1 MDIDN
6 IISILIWI
14 VLFIYFLKTIFT
26 KNEGKDLPT
35 MLILSGLGI
44 FSSEIDFL
52 MNYINPDVN
61 VTEVTNNLLYI
72 IGLILVILGIVMNYF
87 EKKQHHV
94 FNLLGENNKKELIDD
109 DFKVKNIRNGVI
121 YERSIDFMVVVELQ
135 KMNNETNEL
144 VNKLISKEARII
156 NNYPFR
162 DNIYLTS
169 MASIPYTVLFG
180 TYLEDKSNIKYLN
193 YNRFNSEFELLPN
206 KVKKKK
212 SLKINVEED
221 FCESKTNDSSEI
233 LVSISGT
240 FKVHESDLIDFNL
253 SNRMKIS
260 MNVIDENNISSQQE
274 VTNIANEIVNSLIN
288 ISKEFDTIHV
298 AAAIPGMLAL
308 EIGRVIKNRSNQLE
322 KIVFYHYIAQSKPRY
337 KYGIVV
343 NGENKGK
350 LKERSSYVRFV

>member
-1 MDIDN
+1 MDIDS
-6 IISILIWI
+6 IISCVIWI
-14 VLFIYFLKTIFT
+14 ILFIYFFKTIFT
-26 KNEGKDLPT
+26 KDEEKDIPT
-35 MLILSGLGI
+35 MLILGGLGI

-61 VTEVTNNLLYI
+61 VSELTNNISYI
-72 IGLILVILGIVMNYF
+72 IGLILIILGIVMNYL

-109 DFKVKNIRNGVI
+109 NFKVKNIKNGVI
-121 YERSIDFMVVVELQ
+121 HERSIDFMVVVELQ
-135 KMNNETNEL
+135 KMDNKTNEL
-144 VNKLISKEARII
+144 VNKLINKEARII
-156 NNYPFR
+156 NNYPFK

-180 TYLEDKSNIKYLN
+180 TYLEEKSNIKYLN

-212 SLKINVEED
+212 NLKINIEED
-221 FCESKTNDSSEI
+221 FCESNTNDSSEI

-240 FKVHESDLIDFNL
+240 FKVHESDLADFNL
-253 SNRMKIS
+253 SNRMNIS
-260 MNVIDENNISSQQE
+260 MDVIDESNISSQQE
-274 VTNIANEIVNSLIN
+274 IINIANEIVNRLIN
-288 ISKEFDTIHV
+288 ISKKFTTIHV

-308 EIGRVIKNRSNQLE
+308 EIGRVIKNRSNQLQQ
-322 KIVFYHYIAQSKPRY
+322 IVFYHYIAQSKPRY

-350 LKERSSYVRFV
+350 LKERS